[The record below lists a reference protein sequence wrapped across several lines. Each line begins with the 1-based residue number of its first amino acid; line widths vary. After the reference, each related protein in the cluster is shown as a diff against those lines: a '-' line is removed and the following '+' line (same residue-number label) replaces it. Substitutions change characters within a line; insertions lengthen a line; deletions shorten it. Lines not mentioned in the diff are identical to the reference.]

1 MERAM
6 SGQHRLSREGNRK
19 LSNRSYDLNF
29 GLIAMVLLTAA
40 AVVVTW
46 NFPEIQLQYLA
57 GL

>member
-1 MERAM
+1 M
-6 SGQHRLSREGNRK
+6 SGQHRLSREVNRK